1 MNGNELLD
9 KMDLIDPK
17 YIEEAGKMQK
27 KRNVMLKYLP
37 YVASLLLVLSL
48 AGTYFAYVHKSQGLR
63 ESQILDYTEES
74 SQNSEYITKHV
85 TSDEGTGEEIAVV
98 MQWDDMT
105 DACRYKSLVYGDKEY
120 TTGLIAVWEEN
131 VGDALDYADISG
143 YDIYTDTTHTLNRLC
158 CAIAGINPEAAVC
171 VKFNETD
178 KYHYAYVN
186 TNYTPETLG
195 DFISDLNLTETL
207 ETGLIY
213 DERDSSQT
221 IVYEDVDKSLIFEM
235 LLSDTTLE
243 NEPDGTYKDVGKNI
257 FEISVS
263 VDVLGY
269 HNVTITL
276 TDTGYMWTN
285 ILSSGKYFYVGT
297 EKIEAFIEE
306 VTKNH
311 QGYIY
316 IYDSLTGTGELNEDV
331 TAEEEELE
339 TVVMTTSAAKE

>member
-27 KRNVMLKYLP
+27 KRNVMLKYLS
-37 YVASLLLVLSL
+37 YVATILLVLSL
-48 AGTYFAYVHKSQGLR
+48 AGAYFTYVQKFKDVKKTSCFDDSDENG
-63 ESQILDYTEES
+63 
-74 SQNSEYITKHV
+74 EYITKYV
-85 TSDEGTGEEIAVV
+85 TSDEEASEEIAVI

-105 DACRYKSLVYGDKEY
+105 DACRYTSLVYGDTEY
-120 TTGLIAVWEEN
+120 TTGLIAVWDEN
-131 VGDALDYADISG
+131 VGEMLDYADVSG

-158 CAIAGINPEAAVC
+158 YAIAGINPEAAVC

-186 TNYTPETLG
+186 TNYTPDTLG

-213 DERDSSQT
+213 DERDASQT
-221 IVYEDVDKSLIFEM
+221 IVYEDVDKSLVFEM

-243 NEPDGTYKDVGKNI
+243 NEPDGTYKDVGTKI
-257 FEISVS
+257 FGISVS

-269 HNVTITL
+269 HHVTLTL

-311 QGYIY
+311 RGYIY
-316 IYDSLTGTGELNEDV
+316 IYDSLTGNEELDEDATEETGD
-331 TAEEEELE
+331 LE
-339 TVVMTTSAAKE
+339 TVVMTTSAASEK